1 MNENTKPKLK
11 STKNNIPKARI
22 SLPENINRISVSK
35 TSHKEI
41 NTIKFAKNNDIV
53 KTQNDNQINIQYLT
67 KTTLTPTQSAGL
79 LPEAANSQIAQN
91 DSPKLNKV
99 VSIKDIK
106 KFQKISY

>member
-41 NTIKFAKNNDIV
+41 NL
-53 KTQNDNQINIQYLT
+53 IQ
-67 KTTLTPTQSAGL
+67 
-79 LPEAANSQIAQN
+79 
-91 DSPKLNKV
+91 
-99 VSIKDIK
+99 
-106 KFQKISY
+106 